1 MQAYKLHKKIN
12 EKYKNI
18 VFFVQTPYNKPTST
32 DCRKV

>member
-1 MQAYKLHKKIN
+1 MQVHKLYEKMD